1 MEPERTED
9 AMAEIIAI
17 QDQVATKR
25 LFFDDA
31 YLTEFDAGVV
41 GRTVFEG
48 KPAVILD
55 QTAFYPEAGG
65 QSCDRGT
72 INGIA
77 VLQVVE
83 DEEAIVHVLERAI
96 EADAVNGRIDGPR
109 RFDRMQQHSGQHIL
123 SQAFY
128 EVVKGAT
135 MSFHIGDEVSTLEIG
150 IPKISDAGLDLV
162 EVRANAVVFEDRE
175 IKTYFVPEDRI
186 GTIPL
191 RKPPK
196 KEGPIRVVE
205 VSGFDYSACGGTHCR
220 RAGEI
225 GLIKVTKTDRI
236 RNNLRFEFVCGGRAL
251 RDYQEK
257 NRTVRQAAAFFSVA
271 DSDVA
276 ASIEKSLAEIK
287 ALKKKAKKLEE
298 RIASYE
304 AHDIIHASQGK
315 VIQAVFEDKSPEEV
329 RFLAIQVIRNAERI
343 VLFGAHGETQ
353 SHLILAAAEGL
364 GLDVRTL
371 IPAVSAVVQ
380 VRGGGSP
387 SLVELVTTEKDKLGP
402 ALEAAR
408 KFLE

>member
-1 MEPERTED
+1 
-9 AMAEIIAI
+9 MAE
-17 QDQVATKR
+17 TKK
-25 LFFDDA
+25 LYFEDA
-31 YLTEFDAGVV
+31 YLVEFEARVV

-48 KPAVILD
+48 RPAIILD

-72 INGIA
+72 IDGVA
-77 VLQVVE
+77 VLQVLE
-83 DEEAIVHVLERAI
+83 DGEAIVHVLERTI
-96 EADAVNGRIDGPR
+96 DADSVHGRIDWAR

-128 EVVKGAT
+128 EVVKGVT
-135 MSFHIGDEVSTLEIG
+135 MSFHIGEDVSSVEIG
-150 IPKISDAGLDLV
+150 VPKLSDADLDRV
-162 EVRANAVVFEDRE
+162 EARANAVLFEDRE

-196 KEGPIRVVE
+196 KEGRIRVVE

-225 GLIKVTKTDRI
+225 GLIKVTKADRI
-236 RNNLRFEFVCGGRAL
+236 RNNLRFEFICGGRAL

-271 DSDVA
+271 DRDVTA
-276 ASIEKSLAEIK
+276 TVGKSLTEIK
-287 ALKKKAKKLEE
+287 TLKKKARKLEE

-304 AHDIIHASQGK
+304 AREIIHGAQSK
-315 VIQAVFEDKSPEEV
+315 VIQMVFEDKSPEEV
-329 RFLAIQVIRNAERI
+329 RFLAVQVVHGAERI
-343 VLFGAHGETQ
+343 VLFGAHGENQ

-380 VRGGGSP
+380 VKGGGSP
-387 SLVELVTTEKDKLGP
+387 SLVELVTKEKDKLGS

>member
-1 MEPERTED
+1 
-9 AMAEIIAI
+9 MAE
-17 QDQVATKR
+17 TKK
-25 LFFDDA
+25 LYFEDA
-31 YLTEFDAGVV
+31 YLAEFDARVV
-41 GRTVFEG
+41 GRTEIEG

-83 DEEAIVHVLERAI
+83 DGEGIVHVLERAI
-96 EADAVNGRIDGPR
+96 EADTVHGRIDWPR

-135 MSFHIGDEVSTLEIG
+135 MSFHIGEDVSSVEIG
-150 IPKISDAGLDLV
+150 VPKISDADLDRV
-162 EVRANAVVFEDRE
+162 EARANAVLFEDRE

-186 GTIPL
+186 GTVPL

-271 DSDVA
+271 DRDVA
-276 ASIEKSLAEIK
+276 TTVGKSLTEIK
-287 ALKKKAKKLEE
+287 ALKKKARKLEE

-304 AHDIIHASQGK
+304 AREIIHGAQGK
-315 VIQAVFEDKSPEEV
+315 IIQAVFEDKSPEEA
-329 RFLAIQVIRNAERI
+329 RFLAVQIIHNAERI

-353 SHLILAAAEGL
+353 SHLILAAADGL

-371 IPAVSAVVQ
+371 IPVVSAVVQ

>member
-1 MEPERTED
+1 MDNLR
-9 AMAEIIAI
+9 M
-17 QDQVATKR
+17 
-25 LFFDDA
+25 FFEDA
-31 YLTEFDAGVV
+31 YLTEFDARVV
-41 GRTVFEG
+41 ERREIEGR
-48 KPAVILD
+48 PAIILD
-55 QTAFYPEAGG
+55 RTAFYPEAGG
-65 QSCDRGT
+65 QSCDRGK
-72 INGIA
+72 IDGIA

-83 DEEAIVHVLERAI
+83 DGEAIVHVLERAI
-96 EADAVNGRIDGPR
+96 EADTVHGRIDWPR

-135 MSFHIGDEVSTLEIG
+135 MSFHIGEDVSSVEIG
-150 IPKISDAGLDLV
+150 VPKISDADLDRV
-162 EVRANAVVFEDRE
+162 EARANAVLFEDRE

-186 GTIPL
+186 GTVPL

-225 GLIKVTKTDRI
+225 GLIKVTKADRI

-271 DSDVA
+271 DRDVA
-276 ASIEKSLAEIK
+276 TTVGRSLTEIK
-287 ALKKKAKKLEE
+287 ALKKKARKLEE

-304 AHDIIHASQGK
+304 AWEVIHGAQGK
-315 VIQAVFEDKSPEEV
+315 VVQAVFEDKSPEET
-329 RFLAIQVIRNAERI
+329 RFLAVQVIHNAERI

-364 GLDVRTL
+364 GFDVRTL
-371 IPAVSAVVQ
+371 IPAVSAVIQ

-387 SLVELVTTEKDKLGP
+387 SLVELVTTEKGKVGT

>member
-1 MEPERTED
+1 
-9 AMAEIIAI
+9 MAE
-17 QDQVATKR
+17 TKK
-25 LFFDDA
+25 LYFEDA
-31 YLTEFDAGVV
+31 YLIEFDARVIEKREIE
-41 GRTVFEG
+41 GR
-48 KPAVILD
+48 PAIILD
-55 QTAFYPEAGG
+55 RTAFYPEAGG

-72 INGIA
+72 IDGIS

-83 DEEAIVHVLERAI
+83 DGEEIVHVLERAI
-96 EADAVNGRIDGPR
+96 EADMVHGRIDWPR

-135 MSFHIGDEVSTLEIG
+135 MSFHIGEDVSSVEIG
-150 IPKISDAGLDLV
+150 VPKISDADLDRV
-162 EVRANAVVFEDRE
+162 EARANAVVFEDRE

-186 GTIPL
+186 GTVPL

-225 GLIKVTKTDRI
+225 GLIKVTKADRI

-271 DSDVA
+271 DRDVA
-276 ASIEKSLAEIK
+276 TTVGKSLTEIK
-287 ALKKKAKKLEE
+287 ALKKKARKLEE

-304 AHDIIHASQGK
+304 AWELIRGAQGK
-315 VIQAVFEDKSPEEV
+315 VIQAVFEDKSPEEA
-329 RFLAIQVIRNAERI
+329 RFLAVQVIHNAERI

-353 SHLILAAAEGL
+353 SHLFLAAAEGL

-380 VRGGGSP
+380 VKGGGSP
-387 SLVELVTTEKDKLGP
+387 TLVELVTTEKGKIGP

>member
-1 MEPERTED
+1 MDNLR
-9 AMAEIIAI
+9 M
-17 QDQVATKR
+17 
-25 LFFDDA
+25 FFEDA
-31 YLTEFDAGVV
+31 YLTEFDARVV
-41 GRTVFEG
+41 ERREIEGR
-48 KPAVILD
+48 PAIILD
-55 QTAFYPEAGG
+55 RTAFYPEAGG
-65 QSCDRGT
+65 QSCDRGK
-72 INGIA
+72 IDGIA

-83 DEEAIVHVLERAI
+83 DGEAIVHVLERAI
-96 EADAVNGRIDGPR
+96 EADTVHGRIDWPR

-135 MSFHIGDEVSTLEIG
+135 MSFHIGEDVSSVEIG
-150 IPKISDAGLDLV
+150 VPKISDADLDRV
-162 EVRANAVVFEDRE
+162 EARANAVLFEDRE

-186 GTIPL
+186 GTVPL

-225 GLIKVTKTDRI
+225 GLIKVTKADRI

-257 NRTVRQAAAFFSVA
+257 NRTIRQAAAFFSVA
-271 DSDVA
+271 DRDVA
-276 ASIEKSLAEIK
+276 TTVGRSLTEIK
-287 ALKKKAKKLEE
+287 ALKKKARKLEE

-304 AHDIIHASQGK
+304 AWEVIHGAQGK
-315 VIQAVFEDKSPEEV
+315 VVQAVFEDKSPEET
-329 RFLAIQVIRNAERI
+329 RFLAVQVIHNAERI

-364 GLDVRTL
+364 GFDVRTL
-371 IPAVSAVVQ
+371 IPAVSAVIQ

-387 SLVELVTTEKDKLGP
+387 SLVELVTTEKGKVGT

>member
-1 MEPERTED
+1 
-9 AMAEIIAI
+9 MAE
-17 QDQVATKR
+17 TKK
-25 LFFDDA
+25 LYFEDA
-31 YLTEFDAGVV
+31 YLTEFEARVV
-41 GRTVFEG
+41 RRTAFEG
-48 KPAVILD
+48 KPAIILD
-55 QTAFYPEAGG
+55 RTAFYPEAGG
-65 QSCDRGT
+65 QPCDRGT
-72 INGIA
+72 IDGIA

-83 DEEAIVHVLERAI
+83 DGAAIVHVLERAI
-96 EADAVNGRIDGPR
+96 EADAVHGRIDGPR

-135 MSFHIGDEVSTLEIG
+135 MSFHIGEDVSSVEIG
-150 IPKISDAGLDLV
+150 VPKISDADLDRV
-162 EVRANAVVFEDRE
+162 EARANAVVFEDRE

-186 GTIPL
+186 GTVPL

-225 GLIKVTKTDRI
+225 GLIKVTKADRI

-271 DSDVA
+271 DRDVA
-276 ASIEKSLAEIK
+276 TTVGKSLTEIK
-287 ALKKKAKKLEE
+287 ALKKKARKLEE

-304 AHDIIHASQGK
+304 AWEVIRSAQGK
-315 VIQAVFEDKSPEEV
+315 VVQVVFEDKSPEET
-329 RFLAIQVIRNAERI
+329 RFLAVQVIHNAERI

-353 SHLILAAAEGL
+353 SHLILAASEGL

-371 IPAVSAVVQ
+371 IPAVSAVIQ

-387 SLVELVTTEKDKLGP
+387 SLVELVTTEKGKVGP

>member
-1 MEPERTED
+1 
-9 AMAEIIAI
+9 MAE
-17 QDQVATKR
+17 TKK
-25 LFFDDA
+25 LYFEDA
-31 YLTEFDAGVV
+31 YLIEFDARVIEKREIE
-41 GRTVFEG
+41 GR
-48 KPAVILD
+48 PAIILD
-55 QTAFYPEAGG
+55 RTAFYPEAGG

-72 INGIA
+72 IDGIA

-83 DEEAIVHVLERAI
+83 DGEAIVHVLERAI
-96 EADAVNGRIDGPR
+96 EADMVHGRIDWPR

-135 MSFHIGDEVSTLEIG
+135 MSFHIGEDVSSVEIG
-150 IPKISDAGLDLV
+150 VPKISDADLDRV
-162 EVRANAVVFEDRE
+162 EARANAVLFEDRE
-175 IKTYFVPEDRI
+175 IKTYFVPEERI
-186 GTIPL
+186 GAVPL

-271 DSDVA
+271 DRDVA
-276 ASIEKSLAEIK
+276 TTVGKSLTEIK
-287 ALKKKAKKLEE
+287 ALKKKARKLEE

-304 AHDIIHASQGK
+304 AWEVIHGAQGK
-315 VIQAVFEDKSPEEV
+315 VVQAVFEDKSPEEA
-329 RFLAIQVIRNAERI
+329 RFLAVQVIHHAELI
-343 VLFGAHGETQ
+343 VLFGAHGENQ

>member
-1 MEPERTED
+1 
-9 AMAEIIAI
+9 MAE
-17 QDQVATKR
+17 TKK
-25 LFFDDA
+25 LYFEDA
-31 YLTEFDAGVV
+31 YLAEFDARVV
-41 GRTVFEG
+41 GRTEIEG

-55 QTAFYPEAGG
+55 QTVFYPEAGG

-83 DEEAIVHVLERAI
+83 DGEAIVHVLERAI
-96 EADAVNGRIDGPR
+96 EADTVHGRIDWPR

-128 EVVKGAT
+128 EVVKGMT
-135 MSFHIGDEVSTLEIG
+135 LSFHIGDEVSTLEIEV
-150 IPKISDAGLDLV
+150 PKISDPDLDRV
-162 EVRANAVVFEDRE
+162 EARANAVLFEDRE

-186 GTIPL
+186 GTVPL

-196 KEGPIRVVE
+196 KEGLIRVVE

-236 RNNLRFEFVCGGRAL
+236 RNNLRFEFVCGERAL

-271 DSDVA
+271 DRDVA
-276 ASIEKSLAEIK
+276 TTVGKSLTEIK
-287 ALKKKAKKLEE
+287 ALKKKARKLEE

-304 AHDIIHASQGK
+304 AREIIHGAQGK
-315 VIQAVFEDKSPEEV
+315 IIQAVFEDKSPEEA
-329 RFLAIQVIRNAERI
+329 RFLAVQIIHNAERI

-353 SHLILAAAEGL
+353 SHLILAAADGL

-371 IPAVSAVVQ
+371 IPVVSAVVQ

>member
-1 MEPERTED
+1 MDNLR
-9 AMAEIIAI
+9 M
-17 QDQVATKR
+17 
-25 LFFDDA
+25 FFEDA
-31 YLTEFDAGVV
+31 YLTEFDARVV
-41 GRTVFEG
+41 ERREIEGR
-48 KPAVILD
+48 PAIILD
-55 QTAFYPEAGG
+55 RTAFYPEAGG
-65 QSCDRGT
+65 QSCDRGK
-72 INGIA
+72 IDGIA

-83 DEEAIVHVLERAI
+83 DGEAIVHVLERAI
-96 EADAVNGRIDGPR
+96 EADTVHGRIDWPR

-135 MSFHIGDEVSTLEIG
+135 MSFHIGEDVSSVEIG
-150 IPKISDAGLDLV
+150 VPKISDADLDRV
-162 EVRANAVVFEDRE
+162 EARANAVLFEDRE

-186 GTIPL
+186 GTVPL

-225 GLIKVTKTDRI
+225 GLIKVTKADRI

-271 DSDVA
+271 DRDVA
-276 ASIEKSLAEIK
+276 TTVGRSLTEIK
-287 ALKKKAKKLEE
+287 ALKKKARKLEE

-304 AHDIIHASQGK
+304 AWEVIHGAQGK
-315 VIQAVFEDKSPEEV
+315 VVQAVFEDKSPEET
-329 RFLAIQVIRNAERI
+329 RFLAIQVIHNAERI

-364 GLDVRTL
+364 GFDVRTL
-371 IPAVSAVVQ
+371 IPAVSAVIQ

-387 SLVELVTTEKDKLGP
+387 SLVELVTTEKGKVGP

>member
-1 MEPERTED
+1 MELDRTEDVMAETKKLYFEDAYLAEFDARVVERTE
-9 AMAEIIAI
+9 I
-17 QDQVATKR
+17 
-25 LFFDDA
+25 
-31 YLTEFDAGVV
+31 
-41 GRTVFEG
+41 EG

-83 DEEAIVHVLERAI
+83 DGEGIVHVLERAI
-96 EADAVNGRIDGPR
+96 EADTVHGRIDWPR

-135 MSFHIGDEVSTLEIG
+135 MSFHIGEDVSSVEIG
-150 IPKISDAGLDLV
+150 VPKISDADLDRV
-162 EVRANAVVFEDRE
+162 EARANAVLFEDRE

-186 GTIPL
+186 GTVPL

-271 DSDVA
+271 DRDVA
-276 ASIEKSLAEIK
+276 TTVGKSLTEIK
-287 ALKKKAKKLEE
+287 ALKKKARKLEE

-304 AHDIIHASQGK
+304 AREIIHGAQGK
-315 VIQAVFEDKSPEEV
+315 IIQAVFEDKSPEEA
-329 RFLAIQVIRNAERI
+329 RFLAVQIIHNAERI

-353 SHLILAAAEGL
+353 SHLILAAADGL

-371 IPAVSAVVQ
+371 IPVVSAVVQ

>member
-1 MEPERTED
+1 MDNLR
-9 AMAEIIAI
+9 M
-17 QDQVATKR
+17 
-25 LFFDDA
+25 FFEDA

-48 KPAVILD
+48 KPAIVLD
-55 QTAFYPEAGG
+55 RTAFYPEAGG

-72 INGIA
+72 IDGIA

-83 DEEAIVHVLERAI
+83 DGEAIVHVLERAI
-96 EADAVNGRIDGPR
+96 EADTVHGRIDWPR

-135 MSFHIGDEVSTLEIG
+135 MSFHIGEDVSSVEIG
-150 IPKISDAGLDLV
+150 VPKISEADLDRV
-162 EVRANAVVFEDRE
+162 EARANAVLFEDRE

-186 GTIPL
+186 GAVPL

-271 DSDVA
+271 DRDVA
-276 ASIEKSLAEIK
+276 TTVGKSLTEIK
-287 ALKKKAKKLEE
+287 ALKKKARKLEE

-304 AHDIIHASQGK
+304 AWEVIHGAQGK
-315 VIQAVFEDKSPEEV
+315 VVQAVFEDKSPEET
-329 RFLAIQVIRNAERI
+329 RFLAIQVIHNAERI

-364 GLDVRTL
+364 GFDVRTL
-371 IPAVSAVVQ
+371 IPAVSAVIQ

-387 SLVELVTTEKDKLGP
+387 SLVELVTTEKGKVGP

>member
-1 MEPERTED
+1 
-9 AMAEIIAI
+9 MAE
-17 QDQVATKR
+17 TKK
-25 LFFDDA
+25 LYFEDA
-31 YLTEFDAGVV
+31 YLIEFDARVIEKREIE
-41 GRTVFEG
+41 GR
-48 KPAVILD
+48 PAIILD
-55 QTAFYPEAGG
+55 RTAFYPEAGG

-72 INGIA
+72 IDGIA

-83 DEEAIVHVLERAI
+83 DGEAIVHVLERAI
-96 EADAVNGRIDGPR
+96 EADMVHGRIDWPR

-135 MSFHIGDEVSTLEIG
+135 MSFHIGEDVSSVEIG
-150 IPKISDAGLDLV
+150 VPKISDADLDRV
-162 EVRANAVVFEDRE
+162 EARANAVLFEDRE
-175 IKTYFVPEDRI
+175 IKTYFVPEERI
-186 GTIPL
+186 GAVPL

-271 DSDVA
+271 DRDVA
-276 ASIEKSLAEIK
+276 TTVGKSLTEIK
-287 ALKKKAKKLEE
+287 ALKKKARKLEE

-304 AHDIIHASQGK
+304 AREIIHGAQGK
-315 VIQAVFEDKSPEEV
+315 VIQAVFEDKGPEEA
-329 RFLAIQVIRNAERI
+329 RFLAVQIIHHAELI
-343 VLFGAHGETQ
+343 VLFGAHGENQ

-387 SLVELVTTEKDKLGP
+387 SLVELVTTEKNKLGP

>member
-1 MEPERTED
+1 
-9 AMAEIIAI
+9 MAE
-17 QDQVATKR
+17 TKK
-25 LFFDDA
+25 LYFEDA
-31 YLTEFDAGVV
+31 YLAEFDARVV
-41 GRTVFEG
+41 GRTEIEG

-83 DEEAIVHVLERAI
+83 DGEGIVHVLERAI
-96 EADAVNGRIDGPR
+96 EADTVHGRIDWPR

-135 MSFHIGDEVSTLEIG
+135 MSFHIGEDVSSVEIG
-150 IPKISDAGLDLV
+150 VPKISDADLDRV
-162 EVRANAVVFEDRE
+162 EARANAVLFEDRE

-186 GTIPL
+186 GTVPL

-271 DSDVA
+271 DRDVA
-276 ASIEKSLAEIK
+276 TTVGKSLTEIK
-287 ALKKKAKKLEE
+287 ALKKKARKLEE

-304 AHDIIHASQGK
+304 AREIIHGAQGK
-315 VIQAVFEDKSPEEV
+315 IIQAVFEDKSPEEA
-329 RFLAIQVIRNAERI
+329 RFLAVQIIHNAERI
-343 VLFGAHGETQ
+343 VLFGAYGETQ
-353 SHLILAAAEGL
+353 SHLILAAADGL

-371 IPAVSAVVQ
+371 IPVVSAVVQ

-402 ALEAAR
+402 ALEAAG

>member
-1 MEPERTED
+1 
-9 AMAEIIAI
+9 MAE
-17 QDQVATKR
+17 TKK
-25 LFFDDA
+25 LYFEDA
-31 YLTEFDAGVV
+31 YLIEFDARVIEKREIE
-41 GRTVFEG
+41 GR
-48 KPAVILD
+48 PAIILD
-55 QTAFYPEAGG
+55 RTAFYPEAGG

-72 INGIA
+72 IDGIA

-83 DEEAIVHVLERAI
+83 DGEAIVHVLERAI
-96 EADAVNGRIDGPR
+96 EADTVHGRIDGPR

-135 MSFHIGDEVSTLEIG
+135 MSFHIGEDVSSVEIG
-150 IPKISDAGLDLV
+150 VPKISDADLDRV
-162 EVRANAVVFEDRE
+162 EARANAVLFEDRE
-175 IKTYFVPEDRI
+175 IKTYFVPEERI
-186 GTIPL
+186 GAVPL

-271 DSDVA
+271 DRDVA
-276 ASIEKSLAEIK
+276 TTVGKSLTEIK
-287 ALKKKAKKLEE
+287 ALKKKARKLEE

-304 AHDIIHASQGK
+304 AREIIHGAQGK
-315 VIQAVFEDKSPEEV
+315 VIQAVFEDKSPEEA
-329 RFLAIQVIRNAERI
+329 RFLAVQIIHNAERI
-343 VLFGAHGETQ
+343 VLFCAHGETQ
-353 SHLILAAAEGL
+353 SHLILAAADGL

>member
-1 MEPERTED
+1 
-9 AMAEIIAI
+9 MAE
-17 QDQVATKR
+17 TKK
-25 LFFDDA
+25 LYFEDA
-31 YLTEFDAGVV
+31 YLAEFDARVV
-41 GRTVFEG
+41 GRTEIEG

-55 QTAFYPEAGG
+55 QTVFYPEAGG

-83 DEEAIVHVLERAI
+83 DGEAIVHVLERAI
-96 EADAVNGRIDGPR
+96 EADAVNGRIDWPR

-186 GTIPL
+186 GAVPL

-271 DSDVA
+271 DRDVA
-276 ASIEKSLAEIK
+276 TTVGKSLTEIK
-287 ALKKKAKKLEE
+287 ALKKKARKLEE
-298 RIASYE
+298 RIATYE
-304 AHDIIHASQGK
+304 AREIIHDAHGK
-315 VIQAVFEDKSPEEV
+315 VIQAVFEDKSPEEA
-329 RFLAIQVIRNAERI
+329 RFLAVQIIHHAELI
-343 VLFGAHGETQ
+343 VLFGAHGDNQ

-364 GLDVRTL
+364 GLDVRTF
-371 IPAVSAVVQ
+371 IPAISAVIQ

-387 SLVELVTTEKDKLGP
+387 SLVELVTTEKGNLGP

-408 KFLE
+408 KSLE

>member
-1 MEPERTED
+1 
-9 AMAEIIAI
+9 MAE
-17 QDQVATKR
+17 TKK
-25 LFFDDA
+25 LYFEDA
-31 YLTEFDAGVV
+31 YLAEFEARVV

-48 KPAVILD
+48 RPAIILD
-55 QTAFYPEAGG
+55 RTAFYPEAGG

-72 INGIA
+72 INGVA

-83 DEEAIVHVLERAI
+83 DRDTVVHVLERAI
-96 EADAVNGRIDGPR
+96 DTDTVHGSVDGPR

-128 EVVKGAT
+128 KVVKGAT
-135 MSFHIGDEVSTLEIG
+135 MSFHIGDDVSSVEIEV
-150 IPKISDAGLDLV
+150 PKISDPDLDRV
-162 EVRANAVVFEDRE
+162 EARANAVLFEDRE
-175 IKTYFVPEDRI
+175 IKTYFVPEDKI

-196 KEGPIRVVE
+196 KEGLIRVVE

-220 RAGEI
+220 RTGEI
-225 GLIKVTKTDRI
+225 GLIKVTKADRI

-271 DSDVA
+271 DRDIA
-276 ASIEKSLAEIK
+276 ATIGKSLAEIR
-287 ALKKKAKKLEE
+287 AIKKKTRKLEE

-304 AHDIIHASQGK
+304 AQEIIHGAQGK

-329 RFLAIQVIRNAERI
+329 RFLAVQVIHHAELI
-343 VLFGAHGETQ
+343 VLFGAHGENQ

-371 IPAVSAVVQ
+371 IPAISAVVQ

-387 SLVELVTTEKDKLGP
+387 SLVELVTTEKGKVGP

>member
-1 MEPERTED
+1 
-9 AMAEIIAI
+9 MAE
-17 QDQVATKR
+17 TKK
-25 LFFDDA
+25 LYFEDA
-31 YLTEFDAGVV
+31 YLAEFDARVV
-41 GRTVFEG
+41 GRTEIEG

-55 QTAFYPEAGG
+55 QTVFYPEAGG

-83 DEEAIVHVLERAI
+83 DGEAIVHVLERAI
-96 EADAVNGRIDGPR
+96 EADTVHGRVDGPR

-186 GTIPL
+186 GTVPL

-225 GLIKVTKTDRI
+225 GLIKVTKADRI

-257 NRTVRQAAAFFSVA
+257 NRTIRQAAAFFSAA
-271 DSDVA
+271 DRDIA
-276 ASIEKSLAEIK
+276 ATIGKSLAEIR
-287 ALKKKAKKLEE
+287 AIKKKARKLEE

-304 AHDIIHASQGK
+304 AREIIHGAQGK
-315 VIQAVFEDKSPEEV
+315 VIQAVFEDKSPEEA
-329 RFLAIQVIRNAERI
+329 RFLAVQVIHHAELI
-343 VLFGAHGETQ
+343 VLFGAHGENQ

-387 SLVELVTTEKDKLGP
+387 SLVELVTTEKDKLSP